1 MKLIDL
7 HCDTIWKRMD
17 LDRKGDLMENGCSI
31 NIPAM
36 RQAGTKAQFFACFT
50 YIEEWKE
57 RGGYDG
63 AYRHVKEMIH
73 YLKGQTDS
81 FADDMALALNYEEL
95 QENAGRGK
103 ISACLTVEEGGVLN
117 GKTERLEELYREGV
131 RLMTLMWNYENCIGF
146 PNSSNPS
153 VMRRGLKDFGREV
166 VRKMN
171 ELGMIIDVSHASD
184 GVFWDVLEESTQP
197 VVASHSNCRAIC
209 PHPRNLTDEMIRTL
223 AKEGGIAGLNF
234 YGPFLGDEHASKIEE
249 MTSHVLHM
257 LNVGG
262 SEFAAIGTDFDGFD
276 GMDELEIPD
285 AGKMERLWDA
295 LKKKGV
301 TERQLDR
308 IWGGNAERVCA
319 QVLDRKRS

>member
-7 HCDTIWKRMD
+7 HCDTIWKLMD

-81 FADDMALALNYEEL
+81 FADDMALALTYEDL

-131 RLMTLMWNYENCIGF
+131 RLMTLMWNYENCIGY
-146 PNSSNPS
+146 PNS
-153 VMRRGLKDFGREV
+153 
-166 VRKMN
+166 
-171 ELGMIIDVSHASD
+171 
-184 GVFWDVLEESTQP
+184 
-197 VVASHSNCRAIC
+197 
-209 PHPRNLTDEMIRTL
+209 
-223 AKEGGIAGLNF
+223 
-234 YGPFLGDEHASKIEE
+234 
-249 MTSHVLHM
+249 
-257 LNVGG
+257 
-262 SEFAAIGTDFDGFD
+262 
-276 GMDELEIPD
+276 PD
-285 AGKMERLWDA
+285 AQVICDEAG
-295 LKKKGV
+295 
-301 TERQLDR
+301 TEGFWPGSSQE
-308 IWGGNAERVCA
+308 NE
-319 QVLDRKRS
+319 